1 MGFVYHCAFINL
13 LKSEGGQVEEF
24 QVEEFLDTPIYPIVV
39 FQPSPSESKLGGNHA
54 FQAWT
59 EKRNLY

>member
-1 MGFVYHCAFINL
+1 MGFVYHCAFINS
-13 LKSEGGQVEEF
+13 LKSEGG

-39 FQPSPSESKLGGNHA
+39 FQPSPSESKSGGNHA
-54 FQAWT
+54 FQTWT

>member
-24 QVEEFLDTPIYPIVV
+24 LDTPIYPIVL
-39 FQPSPSESKLGGNHA
+39 FHPSPSESKVGGNHA